1 MTLVAWLSSM
11 LAALDS
17 VGTPAVPAVSARPPV
32 VLVHGIHSSSREMT
46 RMARHLRAQGREVF
60 TPDLSPA
67 GGQVGL
73 DQLAQQLAVFSEKH
87 LRGRK
92 FDLVGFSMGGLVSRY
107 YVQRLGGLERV
118 EHFVTIAAPHQG
130 TIMANLHFGD
140 GGRQMRPRS
149 EFLRELTHDSDRLRK
164 VKFTSFYTPL
174 DLVIV
179 PARSS
184 EMPQASNVR
193 LWSAMHPLLILE
205 RRCIR
210 AVAKA
215 LSD

>member
-1 MTLVAWLSSM
+1 MQLVAWLSSM
-11 LAALDS
+11 LAALDGAGAP
-17 VGTPAVPAVSARPPV
+17 VAPAVSERAPV
-32 VLVHGIHSSSREMT
+32 VLVHGIHASSRDMR
-46 RMARHLRAQGREVF
+46 RMACYFRAQGREVF

-67 GGQVGL
+67 GGQVRL
-73 DQLAQQLAVFSEKH
+73 DLLAQQLAAFTELH
-87 LRGRK
+87 LHGRK

-107 YVQRLGGLERV
+107 YVQRLGGLQRV

-130 TIMANLHFGD
+130 TALANLHFGD

-149 EFLRELTHDSDRLRK
+149 DFLRELARDSDRLRD

-179 PARSS
+179 PARNS
-184 EMPQASNVR
+184 EMPQANNVR
-193 LWSAMHPLLILE
+193 LWAAMHPSLILE

-215 LSD
+215 LKS